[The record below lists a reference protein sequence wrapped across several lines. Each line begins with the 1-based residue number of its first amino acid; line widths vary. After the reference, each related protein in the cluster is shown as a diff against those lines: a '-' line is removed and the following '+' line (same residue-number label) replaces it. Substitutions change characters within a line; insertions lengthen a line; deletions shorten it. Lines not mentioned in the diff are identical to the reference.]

1 MTLQGYQKKMLLAGQ
16 TDTGFTPYWVNS
28 QPPSSFP
35 WSSSA
40 FLWSYSTTVKVK
52 YCPDWP
58 VTNKPTSRVHLCFS
72 HRVKPQPEVGG
83 KDRKLV
89 AKGPHLLSTAQPI
102 LAEGLA
108 DPARDLKIGAN
119 AVDGKELFFLSCVK
133 LIVSAKIRKIK
144 KRASVALLKNE
155 KKKKKGLGSF
165 RFEAS
170 QASYEKCKLWKTSE
184 ELIFLLWALLLPTD
198 YGCCN

>member
-1 MTLQGYQKKMLLAGQ
+1 MTLQCYQKKMLLAGQ
-16 TDTGFTPYWVNS
+16 TDTRFTPYWVNS

-155 KKKKKGLGSF
+155 KKKKK
-165 RFEAS
+165 RPW
-170 QASYEKCKLWKTSE
+170 KL
-184 ELIFLLWALLLPTD
+184 
-198 YGCCN
+198 